1 MGDYDPSSNRNA
13 QLLLPLI
20 TPRDATS
27 SDLSLARTERVY
39 ANRNLPMAHIDWL
52 GFDMDYTLAI
62 YNQPAM
68 DSLSVEVTVQNLVEF
83 GYPEY
88 LRHLQ
93 YDIRFPIRGLLIDKR
108 MGNVL
113 KMNRF
118 AAIHK
123 GYHGFRPL
131 SREEVHKLYWDV
143 KVRPDSERFHWIDT
157 LFGLSEVVSY
167 VSLIEAMERHRERRL
182 DTERLFEDIR
192 KAIDLAHA
200 DGRVHSSVL
209 SDLPRYVDRDK
220 HLALTLHKLRSAGKK
235 LFLLTNSP
243 WEYTNGMM
251 SYLLG
256 GAMRQY
262 RSWEMYFDVV
272 IVAARKPLW
281 FQGREPFFEL
291 RDGKQL
297 SPVTS
302 LERGRVYQGGNLR
315 DFERLTGIRGSRTL
329 YVGDHIYG
337 DILRSKKE
345 SAWRTLMIIQ
355 ELDAE
360 ISANEATAGAI
371 RQKLNLEEQRNH
383 QEDELRF
390 YQRRLKSIDKLGAE
404 SDPAETARVKR
415 GIDTVRRS
423 LRHINE
429 EHQRLERFI
438 DTSFHP
444 YWGSLL
450 KEHGELSSFGA
461 QVGRYADVYTRR
473 VSCLRHY
480 SGEQFFRS
488 PHDFMPHEL

>member
-1 MGDYDPSSNRNA
+1 MGDFDPSSNRGV
-13 QLLLPLI
+13 QLSLPLI
-20 TPRDATS
+20 TPREAES

-39 ANRNLPMAHIDWL
+39 ANRNLPLAQIDWL

-62 YNQPAM
+62 YNQQAM
-68 DSLSVEVTVQNLVEF
+68 DSLSVELTLQNLLNF

-88 LRHLQ
+88 LQHLD
-93 YDIRFPIRGLLIDKR
+93 YDIRFPIRGLLIDKHT
-108 MGNVL
+108 GNVL

-123 GYHGFRPL
+123 GYRGFRRL
-131 SREEVHKLYWDV
+131 SNAELQTLYWDV

-167 VSLIEAMERHRERRL
+167 VSLIEAMERHGERKL
-182 DTERLFEDIR
+182 DTERIFDDIR

-200 DGRVHSSVL
+200 DGRVHNRVL
-209 SDLPRYVDRDK
+209 ADLQRYVVRDE

-251 SYLLG
+251 TYLLG

-272 IVAARKPLW
+272 MVAARKPLW
-281 FQGREPFFEL
+281 FQGREPFVEL
-291 RDGKQL
+291 RNGKQVT
-297 SPVTS
+297 PVTS
-302 LERGRVYQGGNLR
+302 LERGCVYHGGNLR

-371 RQKLNLEEQRNH
+371 RQKVQLEQHRNH

-390 YQRRLKSIDKLGAE
+390 YQRRLKSIDKLGDGV
-404 SDPAETARVKR
+404 DPAEAERLKR
-415 GIDTVRRS
+415 GIETVRRS
-423 LRHINE
+423 LKHIND
-429 EHQRLERFI
+429 EHQQLESFV

-480 SGEQFFRS
+480 SAEQFFRS